1 MINFSHR
8 LPPARFVGSRNPA
21 LSRLC
26 EGKTVLHLGF
36 VDEGLQEE
44 RLITH
49 DWLHAELARVSDRLV
64 GVDISEDGVRR
75 AIEVGFSEC
84 YIGNVEELSQAL
96 FPRLSYDIILA
107 ADIIEH
113 IANPGLFLNQL
124 QTIAAPHTVVVITTP
139 NALSIKT
146 LFFPVARTEAVHPDH
161 NFYYSPVTLTT
172 LLRKYGFEV
181 TEINLYSSIWVRN
194 RRKSAT
200 LGQKVM
206 KSLFTATD
214 AVLRYSVV
222 PLFPYY
228 SEGILIQAKKRE
240 IVPQMNSRMSS

>member
-1 MINFSHR
+1 MIKFLHP
-8 LPPARFVGSRNPA
+8 LPPAKFVGSRNPA

-44 RLITH
+44 RLTTH
-49 DWLHAELARVSDRLV
+49 DWLHAELARVSNRIV

-75 AIEVGFSEC
+75 AIEVGFADC
-84 YIGNVEELSQAL
+84 YVGNVEELSQAP
-96 FPRLSYDIILA
+96 FPQLSYDIILA
-107 ADIIEH
+107 ADILEH
-113 IANPGLFLNQL
+113 IANPGLFLKQL
-124 QTIAAPHTVVVITTP
+124 QTVAAPHTVVAITTP

-146 LFFPVARTEAVHPDH
+146 MFFPLAKTEVVHPDH
-161 NFYYSPVTLTT
+161 NFYYSPITLST
-172 LLRKYGFEV
+172 LLRKYGFDV
-181 TEINLYSSIWVRN
+181 AEISLYSDIWVGNNRN
-194 RRKSAT
+194 STT

-214 AVLRYSVV
+214 AVLRYSIV

-228 SEGILIQAKKRE
+228 SEGMLIQARKQE
-240 IVPQMNSRMSS
+240 IVSRMNSDIAS

>member
-1 MINFSHR
+1 MIKFLHP
-8 LPPARFVGSRNPA
+8 LPRARFVGSRNPA

-36 VDEGLQEE
+36 VDEGLLEE
-44 RLITH
+44 RLISR
-49 DWLHAELARVSDRLV
+49 DWLHSELARVSNRLV
-64 GVDISEDGVRR
+64 GVDISKDGVQR
-75 AIEVGFSEC
+75 AIEVGFNDC
-84 YIGNVEELSQAL
+84 YIGDVEELTQAR
-96 FPRLSYDIILA
+96 FPRLNYDIILA

-113 IANPGLFLNQL
+113 IANPGLFLEQL
-124 QTIAAPHTVVVITTP
+124 QAVATSNTVVVITTP

-146 LFFPVARTEAVHPDH
+146 LFFPLARTEVVHPDH

-181 TEINLYSSIWVRN
+181 TEINFYSSIWVANHRN
-194 RRKSAT
+194 STT
-200 LGQKVM
+200 LRQKVM

-222 PLFPYY
+222 PLCPYY
-228 SEGILIQAKKRE
+228 SEGMLFQVRKRE
-240 IVPQMNSRMSS
+240 ILSRTNCKISG